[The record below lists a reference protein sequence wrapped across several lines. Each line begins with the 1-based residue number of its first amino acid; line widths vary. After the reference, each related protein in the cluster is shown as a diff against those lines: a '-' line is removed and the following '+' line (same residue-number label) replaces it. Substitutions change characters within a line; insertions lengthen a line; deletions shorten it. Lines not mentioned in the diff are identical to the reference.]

1 MWNKP
6 KSILLSFILVRV
18 LFLLAV
24 ASIFTLPWL
33 ISLYINYTGKSTV
46 FLTPLLI
53 TLYSCLVPAFG
64 VLICLD
70 RIILNIRKGL
80 VFVARNVQ
88 YLRILS
94 WCCFVVS
101 LICLVSGY
109 YYVLFLLIGF
119 AAAFFGLIL
128 RVLKNVFAQAVELK
142 EESDFTV

>member
-6 KSILLSFILVRV
+6 RSILLSFILVRV

-33 ISLYINYTGKSTV
+33 VDVYINFSRKDTGIS
-46 FLTPLLI
+46 TPLLV

-70 RIILNIRKGL
+70 RILLNIRKGL
-80 VFVARNVQ
+80 VFVSQNVQ

-94 WCCFVVS
+94 WCCCVVS
-101 LICLVSGY
+101 LICLLSGY

-128 RVLKNVFAQAVELK
+128 RVLKNVFEQAVELK

>member
-6 KSILLSFILVRV
+6 RSILLSFILVRV

-33 ISLYINYTGKSTV
+33 VDVYINFSRKDTGIS
-46 FLTPLLI
+46 TPLLV

-70 RIILNIRKGL
+70 RILLNIRKGL
-80 VFVARNVQ
+80 VFVAQNVQ

-94 WCCFVVS
+94 WCCFAVS
-101 LICLVSGY
+101 LICLLSGY

-128 RVLKNVFAQAVELK
+128 RVLKNVFEQAVELK

>member
-6 KSILLSFILVRV
+6 RSILLSFILVRV

-33 ISLYINYTGKSTV
+33 VDVYINFSKKDTGIS
-46 FLTPLLI
+46 TPLLV
-53 TLYSCLVPAFG
+53 TLYCCLVPAFG

-70 RIILNIRKGL
+70 RILLNIRKGL
-80 VFVARNVQ
+80 VFVAQNVQ

-94 WCCFVVS
+94 WCCFAFS
-101 LICLVSGY
+101 LICLLSGY

-128 RVLKNVFAQAVELK
+128 RVLKNVFEQAVELK

>member
-1 MWNKP
+1 MWNKS

-33 ISLYINYTGKSTV
+33 VDSYINFSGKATSV
-46 FLTPLLI
+46 STPLLL

-70 RIILNIRKGL
+70 RILLNIRKGL
-80 VFVARNVQ
+80 VFVAQNVQ

-94 WCCFVVS
+94 WCCFAVS
-101 LICLVSGY
+101 LICLLSGY

-119 AAAFFGLIL
+119 AAAFFALIL

>member
-6 KSILLSFILVRV
+6 RSILLSFILVRV

-33 ISLYINYTGKSTV
+33 VDVYINFSRKNTV
-46 FLTPLLI
+46 ISTPLLV

-70 RIILNIRKGL
+70 RILLNIRKGL
-80 VFVARNVQ
+80 VFVAQNVQ

-94 WCCFVVS
+94 WCCFAVS
-101 LICLVSGY
+101 LICLLSGY

-128 RVLKNVFAQAVELK
+128 RVLKNVFEQAVELK

>member
-6 KSILLSFILVRV
+6 RSILLSFILVRV

-33 ISLYINYTGKSTV
+33 VDVYINFSRKDTGIS
-46 FLTPLLI
+46 TPLLV

-70 RIILNIRKGL
+70 RILLNIRKGL
-80 VFVARNVQ
+80 VFVSQNVQ

-94 WCCFVVS
+94 WCCCAVS
-101 LICLVSGY
+101 LICLLSGY

-128 RVLKNVFAQAVELK
+128 RVLKNVFEQAVELK

>member
-6 KSILLSFILVRV
+6 RSILLSFILVRV

-33 ISLYINYTGKSTV
+33 VDVYINFSKKDTGIS
-46 FLTPLLI
+46 TPLLI

-70 RIILNIRKGL
+70 RILLNIRKGL
-80 VFVARNVQ
+80 VFVAQNVQ

-94 WCCFVVS
+94 WCCFAFS
-101 LICLVSGY
+101 LICLLSGY

-128 RVLKNVFAQAVELK
+128 RVLKNVFEQAVELK